1 MKVTCHLLYRS
12 VLFGQW
18 GFGADGQKGITVL
31 LHGQPGTGKSLA
43 AEALGYEVGKP
54 LKVSYVL
61 ITVSEATYYVYVMIV
76 LQGLIRILNL
86 IECMEEYYFNFEKH
100 AFSDKGHQSLN
111 YKCYKN
117 SKNANFKLDHAFH

>member
-1 MKVTCHLLYRS
+1 MAALRLLSSLQYLRVSRS

-54 LKVSYVL
+54 LKVNYVL
-61 ITVSEATYYVYVMIV
+61 VRLLTYM
-76 LQGLIRILNL
+76 
-86 IECMEEYYFNFEKH
+86 
-100 AFSDKGHQSLN
+100 
-111 YKCYKN
+111 
-117 SKNANFKLDHAFH
+117 